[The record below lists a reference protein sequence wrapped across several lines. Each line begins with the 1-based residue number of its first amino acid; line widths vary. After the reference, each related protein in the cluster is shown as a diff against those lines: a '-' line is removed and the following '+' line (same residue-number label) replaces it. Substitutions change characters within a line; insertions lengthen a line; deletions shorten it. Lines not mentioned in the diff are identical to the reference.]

1 MTARTWKG
9 IRHLA
14 GGFCAA
20 ALLAGTVG
28 VASAEAAPR
37 ATTAMAESPSMAPR
51 DSCTGYQY
59 DDSGMRI
66 WTPPGCTPP

>member
-1 MTARTWKG
+1 MTTRTWKG

-28 VASAEAAPR
+28 AASAEAASQVPK
-37 ATTAMAESPSMAPR
+37 TMAESPSMASHDR
-51 DSCTGYQY
+51 CTGYKY
-59 DDSGMRI
+59 DDSGMRT
-66 WTPPGCTPP
+66 WQPPGCTPP